1 MSQAEAQNTR
11 QYGSL
16 DLTTAGVARQWT
28 DKGVSSLI
36 RAMER
41 CEPWAVDVRAELKTK
56 AESLVVGL
64 ADQFN
69 GVGSRAIETSVRS
82 QPALMIDFMGY
93 LRSGR
98 ALALLAWLTD
108 VHPGIP
114 GLLVEEARRTS
125 DGYGLV
131 LIERIVTLEKQH
143 LLSRVFSPERIAL
156 VTELL
161 AETGLGGTE

>member
-1 MSQAEAQNTR
+1 MR
-11 QYGSL
+11 QHRSL
-16 DLTTAGVARQWT
+16 DLTSAGVSRHWM
-28 DKGVSSLI
+28 DKGVASLI
-36 RAMER
+36 QAMER
-41 CEPWAVDVRAELKTK
+41 CEPWAVDVRAELKSK
-56 AESLVVGL
+56 AESVVIGI

-69 GVGSRAIETSVRS
+69 GVGARAIETSVRS

-108 VHPGIP
+108 VHSAIP
-114 GLLVEEARRTS
+114 GVLIDEARRSS